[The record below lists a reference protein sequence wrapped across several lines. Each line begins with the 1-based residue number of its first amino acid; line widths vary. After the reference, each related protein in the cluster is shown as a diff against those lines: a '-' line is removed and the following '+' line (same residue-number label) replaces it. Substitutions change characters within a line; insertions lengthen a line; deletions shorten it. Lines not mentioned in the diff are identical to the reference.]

1 MTAFVCDLVGS
12 VALAQRLDVEDY
24 ADLIR
29 AFHDYVTQ
37 WVTSFNGYVF
47 QYAGDAVWA
56 YFGYPHAHED
66 DVHRAIRAALYVASA
81 VESLDLHDEKLR
93 AHIGIATGLCVVGDL
108 HYKAGAVAT
117 SAASPADGRDGARG
131 TTPNLAARLQTTAKP
146 GEVLIADETRS
157 LTGALFVF
165 EERKLSKLD
174 GIAEPV
180 RAWRVIRESRER
192 SRLRALRP
200 ATLSNLVGRDD
211 ELDRLSKLWNLASK
225 QGNGQV
231 IHLSGEPGIG
241 KSRLVK
247 AVADD
252 PTGPDHI
259 WWFHGAPHLQGS
271 TFAPVIAHLEEVA
284 LKKDGPLPPVEKLR
298 RRFPMLNTDALALLA
313 PLLSIEYNPRAS
325 VQSMSPARRRERLF
339 EILLGL
345 VETECVHIPLLLVT
359 EDLHWVDPSTLELLE
374 RLGTRA
380 SDLRLMVLMTSRLA
394 RENESGASHFH
405 RMTLSQLAR
414 DDCHALLKSLWGDRE
429 LPAKTAHQIV
439 DRTDGV
445 PLYIEDVTHSVLR
458 ALSQEPLDA
467 SHHHVEAQQL
477 TVPMGLRDHLMARI
491 DQLGDAKR
499 IAQAGAVVGREFTRP
514 MIETLTT
521 TASRELDAHLD
532 RLTDSGLVE
541 PSGTSPVTSFKF
553 KHAMV
558 RDAAY
563 ESVLKADRSVLHGRM
578 AAWLEAE
585 RPELRMSQPEVI
597 AHHYELAGAVEPA
610 VTCWFEAGRRSVS
623 RVGYV
628 EAINHLKNAHRLLLV
643 QPQSAARDRAEL
655 DIITTLG
662 AAHAGSGAFS
672 GKDTGKTYE
681 RALELC
687 KLLDYP
693 PETFPVL
700 SGAGSFQIM
709 RTDFPRA
716 RKIATQSLKLAET
729 KANPTGSVIGNRL
742 LGAAQFL
749 TGQFDAAI
757 DSLQTAVSLYDAD
770 PHRHRSY
777 PVAYA
782 LDHKTTALCYLALST
797 LAVGRL
803 DTALAVSE
811 KSLTHSQNIDQHSV
825 NYALCYQAALRHL
838 RGDDPD
844 TVRDVAT
851 ESRDLAVKEDYATWV
866 GISRLCR
873 GEAVMRL
880 GEIDEGLAEI
890 ELGVADH
897 ARVMANTFLPFAQSV
912 LVKGYL
918 AAARPEKA
926 LKLLAKAEAL
936 TEQTQQIWYTPEL
949 QRLHA
954 EALIQPNRID
964 EAEIWYRK
972 ALSSAQELGARF
984 WALKIA
990 VGLARVLLATGRRE
1004 EGIELLA
1011 AADLALEEG
1020 HAVTVRVQARAFL
1033 AELRGE
1039 TQG

>member
-1 MTAFVCDLVGS
+1 MSDPYSPKPAPGERRHMTAFVCDLVGS

-643 QPQSAARDRAEL
+643 QPQSAARDRAPSWTSSLRLVPRTPAQVHSLVKIPVRLTNGHSSFVSYSTTRPKLFQCSPGRVLFKSCARTFRGHVRLRLNLSNLPKQKPIQREAL
-655 DIITTLG
+655 SATVFWARHNFSRASLMRQSIRCKRLSAFMTRTRTVTAAIPSLTRSII
-662 AAHAGSGAFS
+662 
-672 GKDTGKTYE
+672 K
-681 RALELC
+681 R
-687 KLLDYP
+687 
-693 PETFPVL
+693 
-700 SGAGSFQIM
+700 
-709 RTDFPRA
+709 PRSA
-716 RKIATQSLKLAET
+716 IWRSR
-729 KANPTGSVIGNRL
+729 RL
-742 LGAAQFL
+742 LL
-749 TGQFDAAI
+749 
-757 DSLQTAVSLYDAD
+757 
-770 PHRHRSY
+770 
-777 PVAYA
+777 
-782 LDHKTTALCYLALST
+782 
-797 LAVGRL
+797 
-803 DTALAVSE
+803 
-811 KSLTHSQNIDQHSV
+811 
-825 NYALCYQAALRHL
+825 
-838 RGDDPD
+838 
-844 TVRDVAT
+844 
-851 ESRDLAVKEDYATWV
+851 
-866 GISRLCR
+866 
-873 GEAVMRL
+873 
-880 GEIDEGLAEI
+880 
-890 ELGVADH
+890 
-897 ARVMANTFLPFAQSV
+897 
-912 LVKGYL
+912 
-918 AAARPEKA
+918 
-926 LKLLAKAEAL
+926 
-936 TEQTQQIWYTPEL
+936 
-949 QRLHA
+949 
-954 EALIQPNRID
+954 
-964 EAEIWYRK
+964 
-972 ALSSAQELGARF
+972 
-984 WALKIA
+984 
-990 VGLARVLLATGRRE
+990 VGLTPLWPCPKKV
-1004 EGIELLA
+1004 
-1011 AADLALEEG
+1011 
-1020 HAVTVRVQARAFL
+1020 
-1033 AELRGE
+1033 
-1039 TQG
+1039 